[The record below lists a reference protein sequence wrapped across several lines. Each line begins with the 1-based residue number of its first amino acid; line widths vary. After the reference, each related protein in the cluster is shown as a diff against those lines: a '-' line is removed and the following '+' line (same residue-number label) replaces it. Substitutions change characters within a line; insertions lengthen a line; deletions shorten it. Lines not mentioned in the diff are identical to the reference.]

1 MSPAPSEARSIL
13 LIEDSPDDALLVQRA
28 FRKSGGE
35 ARIRVLDNGEKALA
49 YLAGEGDYAD
59 RVRFPLPDLMLL
71 DLKLP
76 RLSGFEV
83 LEWLRGQPGLK
94 RLPVV
99 ILTGSREAAD
109 VDRAADLGAN
119 SYLVKPVGFE
129 ALLNLVQAFQSYWKL
144 NEWPGLN
151 IPPCASS

>member
-1 MSPAPSEARSIL
+1 MTPPGSQASRSIL
-13 LIEDSPDDALLVQRA
+13 LVEDNPDDALLLQRA
-28 FRKSGGE
+28 FRKLGDES
-35 ARIRVLDNGEKALA
+35 RIRVLNNGENALA

-76 RLSGFEV
+76 RRSGFEV
-83 LEWLRGQPGLK
+83 LEWLRGQPGLR

-99 ILTGSREAAD
+99 VLTGSREAAD
-109 VDRAADLGAN
+109 VERAADLGAN

-129 ALLNLVQAFQSYWKL
+129 ALLELVAAFQSYWRL
-144 NEWPGLN
+144 NEWPGLGT
-151 IPPCASS
+151 AL